1 METKKIPVGSGK
13 FALVDDADYD
23 WLNQYMWYTDH
34 YGYVMICFSRS
45 ILAHAPIPDVA
56 STGISMSRLILE
68 LEPGDKREADH
79 INHNIL
85 DNRRNNLRIATRAQ
99 NQYNQSIRDEGTSK
113 FKGVYWDKQNKKWHA
128 HISINN
134 KTKSLGRFD
143 SERTAALAYNLAAKR
158 HFKEFAFLN
167 KI

>member
-1 METKKIPVGSGK
+1 METKKIPVGFGK
-13 FALVDDADYD
+13 FVLVDDTDYD
-23 WLNQYMWYTDH
+23 WLNQFMWRVSN
-34 YGYVMICFSRS
+34 YGYAQVDIGMSFLCD
-45 ILAHAPIPDVA
+45 IPVPD
-56 STGISMSRLILE
+56 TTTLMSRLILG
-68 LEPGDKREADH
+68 LEVGDKQEADH

>member
-34 YGYVMICFSRS
+34 YGYVMISFSRS

-85 DNRRNNLRIATRAQ
+85 DNRRNNLRICTSSQ
-99 NQYNQSIRDEGTSK
+99 NQGNRKIQKNTTSQY
-113 FKGVYWDKQNKKWHA
+113 KGVYWHKLTGKWLA
-128 HISINN
+128 QITINRKHIH
-134 KTKSLGRFD
+134 LGLFD
-143 SERTAALAYNLAAKR
+143 NERTAAFAYNLAAKR